1 MKRTG
6 FQGRG
11 LWLLVLLGCLVVVG
25 CKGGTPGFTPR
36 QNRPPV
42 IRQLEIRPANPEA
55 GSDVGAFVR
64 YIDPDQDQV
73 MLEYRWL
80 VDGKVVQEGGKESLP
95 GSELAAGSE
104 IGLMVRARDAEHIG
118 DWVPAKPV
126 KVEAPEVKILGV
138 WIEPTEPTK
147 SSTLEAKVDAGDE
160 DASSLDL
167 YYRWRVNGQVVEDAS
182 EPTLDGEYFNPGDQV
197 TVEVSP
203 DSEFASRAILRS
215 GFVKIANQPPQIT
228 SEMSFTWDGQRYQYQ
243 VEAEDPDDDPLT
255 YALDRGPAGMTID
268 SKSGLLSWSPK
279 PAQAGSHEVQVSV
292 SDGRGGK
299 NGQIGEINLEVQETK
314 PRR

>member
-25 CKGGTPGFTPR
+25 CKGGTPSFTPR

-42 IRQLEIRPANPEA
+42 IRELEIRPSNPEA
-55 GSDVGAFVR
+55 GSDVRALVR
-64 YIDPDQDQV
+64 YSDPDQDQV

-95 GSELAAGSE
+95 GSEVAAGSE

-126 KVEAPEVKILGV
+126 KVEAPEVKILKA
-138 WIEPTEPTK
+138 WIEPAEPTK

-160 DASSLDL
+160 DVSSLDL
-167 YYRWRVNGQVVEDAS
+167 YYRWWVNGKAVADVS
-182 EPTLDGEYFNPGDQV
+182 EAYLEGDYFHHGDLV
-197 TVEVSP
+197 AVEVST
-203 DSEFASRAILRS
+203 DSEFGLRQTKGSGSVQILDQS
-215 GFVKIANQPPQIT
+215 PEIK
-228 SEMSFTWDGQRYQYQ
+228 SSMSFESDGIRFLYQI
-243 VEAEDPDDDPLT
+243 EAEDPDDDPLT
-255 YALDRGPAGMTID
+255 YALDKGPAGMTVAP
-268 SKSGLLSWSPK
+268 KTGLVSWTPNQG
-279 PAQAGSHEVQVSV
+279 QAGTYEVQVSV
-292 SDGRGGK
+292 SDGAGGK
-299 NGQIGEINLEVQETK
+299 HSQIGEVSLEFQKTK
-314 PRR
+314 TRR